1 MGVGGWTAA
10 SDETTSCATA
20 LCRSPQRSPPAA
32 SPGAVWG
39 WQRVDLSLPEHSS
52 WLQCLGC
59 SASPWRAHPSGMCWC
74 FAAGSLGSKWFFA
87 GQVGG
92 CGPQSKVM
100 EWGPSS

>member
-39 WQRVDLSLPEHSS
+39 WQRADPSLPEHSS

-59 SASPWRAHPSGMCWC
+59 SAPSAARPLGVPVPVGCAGVLLLAHWEANGFLLDRWEAVVLRAR
-74 FAAGSLGSKWFFA
+74 
-87 GQVGG
+87 
-92 CGPQSKVM
+92 
-100 EWGPSS
+100 